1 MSAVPSLR
9 EFVNERLTAAA
20 EEILGVFERT
30 IVEYE
35 EEIDRQRR
43 LLNILP
49 TIKLHR
55 IELPQQHVC
64 KEEEVFSEQQLC
76 IQEKNSGLDQE
87 DPEPPQIQE
96 EQEEL
101 CSSEEQLVLKQET
114 DDFMLTPTYMESDH
128 SEDQTLNRSISDTQ
142 QCNVASEE
150 GIVYTNRDHQ
160 LLSHNSPLAE
170 SQDQKVGKHGDSGS
184 THAEPEVNQLD
195 NIIQSQSYN
204 VNSTTKSICHQL
216 KCDICEK
223 DFTYKSKL
231 QSHLRV
237 HTGEKPYFC
246 KICGKDF
253 KLQYNLTVHLRIHS
267 GEKPYDCK
275 TCGRDFSDISA
286 LKSHLRTH
294 TGEKPFSCQT
304 CGKQFSH
311 STSLTIHSRTHTGE
325 RPYSCETCGKG
336 FKCSSELKVHMRSHT
351 GEKPFTCQTCGK
363 QFSHS
368 TSLTIHSRTH
378 TGERPYSCKTCG
390 KGFKCSS
397 VLKVHI
403 RSHTGE
409 KPCLCKY
416 CGQRF
421 SNNSTMTR
429 HSRIH
434 TG

>member
-55 IELPQQHVC
+55 IELPQQHFC

-76 IQEKNSGLDQE
+76 IQENDSGLDQE
-87 DPEPPQIQE
+87 DPEPPQIKE
-96 EQEEL
+96 EQAEL
-101 CSSEEQLVLKQET
+101 CSSAEQLVLKQET
-114 DDFMLTPTYMESDH
+114 DDFMLTPTYTESDH
-128 SEDQTLNRSISDTQ
+128 TQ

-170 SQDQKVGKHGDSGS
+170 SQDQKVDKHGDSGS
-184 THAEPEVNQLD
+184 THAEPELNQRD

-204 VNSTTKSICHQL
+204 VNGTTKSIFHQL

-231 QSHLRV
+231 QSHMRV
-237 HTGEKPYFC
+237 HTGEKPYSC

-253 KLQYNLTVHLRIHS
+253 RHKFNLTIHLRIHS

-275 TCGRDFSDISA
+275 TCGKGFSDISA

-311 STSLTIHSRTHTGE
+311 SASLTIHSRTHTGE
-325 RPYSCETCGKG
+325 KPYSCETCGKG
-336 FKCSSELKVHMRSHT
+336 FKCSSELKVHLRSHT
-351 GEKPFTCQTCGK
+351 GEKPFSCQTCGK

-368 TSLTIHSRTH
+368 ASLTIHSRTH
-378 TGERPYSCKTCG
+378 TGEKPYSCETCG

-397 VLKVHI
+397 ELKVHI

-409 KPCLCKY
+409 KPFTCETEAVPLQVLRTKI
-416 CGQRF
+416 Q
-421 SNNSTMTR
+421 
-429 HSRIH
+429 
-434 TG
+434 